1 LERRAIS
8 ASFVEEALESL
19 RRRGLPTQ
27 GVLAAAGLPPTVVE
41 PVSVAAYG
49 RMWLAL
55 AETLDDEFFGL
66 TARPMR
72 PGGFTLLCH
81 CLLHAANLETALRRA
96 LRFLNLVLEE
106 PRGELI
112 VRDGLARVE
121 LHESGPPRSAFAY
134 RTYWIVLHGVICWL
148 ARRRLPLRLIDFRCV
163 EPLHCA
169 EYRLFFGAPVQ
180 FGQPCSRL
188 AFDQSFS
195 RSGAMRPPSRFFCA
209 ERPPTC
215 SYGTRMTRG
224 SPPAFASACVRCRRR
239 TGPTSTAWRGT
250 CACRH
255 RHCVI
260 ACVGKDTA
268 IVRSATSCCVA
279 SPNKSSRAVGG
290 AWPTSHAIWDSRSL
304 APFIARF
311 ANGSAR
317 RRPPIV
323 VRSLA
328 ARRPAGRLGTA
339 DPRPISRSWSLICRG
354 AAGAWAHSTGI
365 NCGSEPPPG
374 AVEGARKKCG
384 LSERQTMNSYCKLSV
399 ACTDKF

>member
-1 LERRAIS
+1 MERRAIS

-66 TARPMR
+66 TTRPMR

-96 LRFLNLVLEE
+96 LRFLNLVLED
-106 PRGELI
+106 PHGELI
-112 VRDGLARVE
+112 VGDGLARVE

-188 AFDQSFS
+188 AFDQSFLKL
-195 RSGAMRPPSRFFCA
+195 P
-209 ERPPTC
+209 
-215 SYGTRMTRG
+215 
-224 SPPAFASACVRCRRR
+224 VRR
-239 TGPTSTAWRGT
+239 
-250 CACRH
+250 
-255 RHCVI
+255 
-260 ACVGKDTA
+260 DE
-268 IVRSATSCCVA
+268 
-279 SPNKSSRAVGG
+279 
-290 AWPTSHAIWDSRSL
+290 
-304 APFIARF
+304 
-311 ANGSAR
+311 
-317 RRPPIV
+317 
-323 VRSLA
+323 A
-328 ARRPAGRLGTA
+328 AL
-339 DPRPISRSWSLICRG
+339 
-354 AAGAWAHSTGI
+354 
-365 NCGSEPPPG
+365 
-374 AVEGARKKCG
+374 
-384 LSERQTMNSYCKLSV
+384 
-399 ACTDKF
+399 